1 MGAKGQSKLSR
12 QEVALIKAMLAKDF
26 PRQDILAYF
35 SRPGRSVNM
44 FRIKEIRSGEK
55 FGDVPT
61 ASDHALQAF
70 IDSYEK
76 AILQGVKIMPAGPLD
91 AETLAVL
98 FRLTTGEQP
107 NLIAG
112 ENEQLEF
119 KEAFNWASPEHY
131 AKAMAAFANTKGGY
145 LVFGIDDKGGIIGQ
159 KRESFEKHDNGKI
172 TQFLN
177 KHFSPAIEWDRVMH
191 EVAGKTVGV
200 IYTHPAKVRPVVCVA
215 DKQGVLNDGEIY
227 YRYGGRNDRIRSGE
241 LRHILE
247 QRERDV
253 GEVWLHK
260 FARMAEIGV
269 QNVGLLDSQSGEV
282 EGPGGS
288 FLIDK
293 DLLERVKFIRE
304 GQFTEKAGAPTL
316 KLVGDVQA
324 VEGDLLQPTV
334 TVKLPTA
341 ISEPDMLAAFL
352 DQKPVRG
359 AKEFIRSIVHRGSWW
374 VPVYFF
380 IGQAC
385 ISVEEA
391 VKLLQDERGGNA
403 GTRDKLIER
412 LRLAKDCSVQPN
424 SVIAR
429 VRERVLK
436 KEPLDIKKRDEAGHF
451 LAAVQTLKPTE
462 VDLDYLLP
470 LIRDCIDKHY
480 FGTNTQLKGHI
491 RKAVSHLDF
500 ALFAATVPAS
510 REVEEA
516 GV

>member
-1 MGAKGQSKLSR
+1 MSTRGQSKLSR

-55 FGDVPT
+55 FGDVPP

-76 AILQGVKIMPAGPLD
+76 AILQGVKVMPAGPLD

-98 FRLTTGEQP
+98 FRLASGEQP
-107 NLIAG
+107 KLVVG

-119 KEAFNWASPEHY
+119 KQAFNWASPEY
-131 AKAMAAFANTKGGY
+131 YGKAMAAFANNKGGY
-145 LVFGIDDKGGIIGQ
+145 LVFGVDDKGIVIGQ
-159 KRESFEKHDNGKI
+159 KRETFEKQDNGKI

-177 KHFSPAIEWDRVMH
+177 KHFSPAIEWDRVMY
-191 EVAGKTVGV
+191 EVAGKAVGV
-200 IYTHPAKVRPVVCVA
+200 IYTHPAKLRPVVCVA
-215 DKQGVLNDGEIY
+215 DKQNVLYDGDIY

-241 LRHILE
+241 LRHLLE

-269 QNVGLLDSQSGEV
+269 QNVGLLDAQSGEV
-282 EGPGGS
+282 DGPAGA

-293 DLLERVKFIRE
+293 DLLEKVKFIRE
-304 GQFTEKAGAPTL
+304 GQFTETAGAPTL
-316 KLVGDVQA
+316 KLVGEVQT
-324 VEGDLLQPTV
+324 VEGDLLQPAV

-341 ISEPDMLAAFL
+341 ISEHDMLMTFL
-352 DQKPVRG
+352 EQKKVMG
-359 AKEFIRSIVHRGSWW
+359 AKEFIRSTVHRGSWW
-374 VPVYFF
+374 VPMYFF
-380 IGQAC
+380 IGQAG

-391 VKLLQDERGGNA
+391 IKLLQDERGGNA

-412 LRLAKDCSVQPN
+412 LRHAKDCTVKLN
-424 SVIAR
+424 AAITNMR
-429 VRERVLK
+429 DRVLK
-436 KEPLDIKKRDEAGHF
+436 REPLDVKEREEAGHF
-451 LAAVQTLKPTE
+451 LAAVQTLNPTE
-462 VDLDYLLP
+462 VDLAYLLP
-470 LIRDCIDKHY
+470 LIKDCIDKHY
-480 FGTNTQLKGHI
+480 FGTNAQLKGHI

-500 ALFAATVPAS
+500 ALFAATVSVSP
-510 REVEEA
+510 EDELV